1 MVFDSNKEHEV
12 KAVETIGVTLH
23 HKSYGC
29 RFKDFLLNSKDATAF
44 RASVEAHAD
53 ALIKHLLEF
62 KSASTPREFNLLALR
77 FLAFEFPLLAAA
89 IFGLGQSGSTQVLRL
104 AAAENKAGFTCIH
117 CKKPFQGKAA
127 KEHREVHPNPTG
139 RKCTT
144 NPSCDIT
151 HKTCSEYRACNS
163 KKNRNRFK
171 CTFEGCNA
179 AFAKSGNLATH
190 HRIHTGEK
198 PFKCKFEGCNAAFA
212 QSGHLKTH
220 HRIHTKEKPF
230 KCKFEGCNAAFTQSN
245 SLTRH
250 YKSKKHSGEPAH
262 KRGEP
267 DPKRRKT
274 KC

>member
-1 MVFDSNKEHEV
+1 MLTKLGGNIVVLDEVIKCSACTIVVFDSNKEHEV

-53 ALIKHLLEF
+53 ALIKHLLKF
-62 KSASTPREFNLLALR
+62 KSASTPREFNLLAIR

-139 RKCTT
+139 WRCIT
-144 NPSCDIT
+144 NLNCGIT
-151 HKTCSEYRACNS
+151 HKTRSEYRACNR
-163 KKNRNRFK
+163 KKNRNRFKCRFK

-179 AFAKSGNLATH
+179 AFKTSSHLKSHNLT
-190 HRIHTGEK
+190 HTGEK
-198 PFKCKFEGCNAAFA
+198 PFKC
-212 QSGHLKTH
+212 Q
-220 HRIHTKEKPF
+220 
-230 KCKFEGCNAAFTQSN
+230 FEGCNAAFTQSS